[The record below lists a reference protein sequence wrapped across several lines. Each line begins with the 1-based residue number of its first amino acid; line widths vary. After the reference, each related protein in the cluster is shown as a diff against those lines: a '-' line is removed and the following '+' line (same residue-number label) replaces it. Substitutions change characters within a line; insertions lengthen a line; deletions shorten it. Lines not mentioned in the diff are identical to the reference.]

1 MAINKVIYDN
11 TTLIDLTSDTVSTA
25 TLLNGITAHDKS
37 GAIITGTIVDGNS
50 LGYGTDRSAPIVGM
64 GEADYMVLGDQDS
77 PLVGTGQ
84 VGLMTI

>member
-1 MAINKVIYDN
+1 MATNKVIFNN
-11 TTLIDLTSDTVSTA
+11 TTLIDLTSDTATADDVVSGKTFHSR
-25 TLLNGITAHDKS
+25 TGTVT
-37 GAIITGTIVDGNS
+37 TGTIVDGNS

>member
-11 TTLIDLTSDTVSTA
+11 TTLIDLTSDTATADDVVSGKTFHSR
-25 TLLNGITAHDKS
+25 TGTVT
-37 GAIITGTIVDGNS
+37 TGTIVDGNS

-64 GEADYMVLGDQDS
+64 GEADYMVLDDQDS